1 MEPAIRHKIYT
12 QVTFIANYIFFLC
25 VMYYTQYTDIVDR
38 LYLYRWD
45 ESLYRQFNQ
54 GTLYIQEHK
63 IDILFYVTARP
74 SSPKMTAFIYLRQ
87 VVE

>member
-12 QVTFIANYIFFLC
+12 QVTFITNYIFFLC
-25 VMYYTQYTDIVDR
+25 VMYYTHIVDR